1 MPRRTY
7 GYQIQ
12 ARVKRLFNGLLCFGD
27 GEFDLEQLKVTIQVK
42 WEGKDT
48 HHPKL
53 IVSTTLADLEK
64 LTAQNPSGEK
74 LSKPQIREAL
84 YLLRDFL
91 QILEDNRT
99 KTQGAEI
106 WDFSLKLWS
115 KDKDKNLQQFDLAWE
130 ESRPEKSKELER
142 TIKQSPLSYED
153 SQNWQNIC
161 QQMLEPRKRLTTNQ
175 MFAAYD
181 DMKFELGEIYLQR
194 ALVRCKGPDKR
205 WGDVLAKEGSQLYT
219 PTHEGNQRY
228 SYGDFLVQVLQAG
241 VGSSKGRRI
250 ALIGEPGAGKTTL
263 AQAIALWILDN
274 NLGLPIWIS
283 LADLPRKDGHLI
295 RLAEYLFTDWL
306 LKAVPQPRVTDG
318 IYDPRTSVAIATDLS
333 NQFDSGRVWLFLDG
347 VDELRFGVEKGLQSS
362 QRGESAGSNFAALH
376 WLASQLQ
383 GWLGKA
389 QVVVTCRVNVWEGN
403 INPLEEFQT
412 YRLLG
417 LDYPQQVHEFIQRWF
432 SRERLTF
439 SPSISEKSDS
449 ELVPTS
455 SEQLWHQLD
464 KPENQRLEDL
474 VKNPL
479 RLALLCSIW
488 QCGDNGQLDTHAGIY
503 QQMVRGF
510 YIWNQTRF
518 PTTCQQQEQLN
529 AALGRLAKRAMEQE
543 KSRFVLQ
550 HQLVCQELGDSQ
562 QENSLFH
569 LALELGWINQ
579 VGLAGESLFSARVY
593 AFFHP
598 VFQEYFATL
607 VSDRDAGIGK
617 HKDSPKWRR
626 SAGYEI
632 DRGGD

>member
-27 GEFDLEQLKVTIQVK
+27 GEFDLEELKVTIQVK

-48 HHPKL
+48 HNPKL
-53 IVSTTLADLEK
+53 IVSTTLVDLEK

-74 LSKPQIREAL
+74 LSKAQIREAL
-84 YLLRDFL
+84 YLLRDFV

-106 WDFSLKLWS
+106 WDFSLRLWS

-142 TIKQSPLSYED
+142 TIKLSPLSYED
-153 SQNWQNIC
+153 SQNWHDIC

-181 DMKFELGEIYLQR
+181 DMKFELGDIYLQR
-194 ALVRCKGPDKR
+194 ALVRCNGPNKR

-219 PTHEGNQRY
+219 PTTDEGNQRY
-228 SYGDFLVQVLQAG
+228 SYEDFLTQVVQPG
-241 VGSSKGRRI
+241 TGNSKGRRI
-250 ALIGEPGAGKTTL
+250 ALIAEPGAGKTTL

-283 LADLPRKDGHLI
+283 LADLPKKDGHLN

-306 LKAVPQPRVTDG
+306 LKAIPQPRVTD
-318 IYDPRTSVAIATDLS
+318 AIATDFS
-333 NQFDSGRVWLFLDG
+333 NLFDSGRVWLFLDG
-347 VDELRFGVEKGLQSS
+347 VDELRFGVEGGRPSS
-362 QRGESAGSNFAALH
+362 QQGESAGSNFVALH

-389 QVVVTCRVNVWEGN
+389 QVVLTCRVNIWEGN

-432 SRERLTF
+432 SRERLSFCASF
-439 SPSISEKSDS
+439 SGKSNR
-449 ELVPTS
+449 ELVPSS
-455 SEQLWHQLD
+455 SEQLYHQLD
-464 KPENQRLEDL
+464 KPGNQCLQDL

-488 QCGDNGQLDTHAGIY
+488 QCGENRLVDTNARLYEQL
-503 QQMVRGF
+503 VRAF
-510 YIWNQTRF
+510 YIWNQTRL
-518 PTTCQQQEQLN
+518 TTTSQQQQQLN

-562 QENSLFH
+562 QQNSLFH

-579 VGLAGESLFSARVY
+579 VGLAGKSLFSERVY

-598 VFQEYFATL
+598 VFQEYFATIDTEPRRHT
-607 VSDRDAGIGK
+607 DRDR
-617 HKDSPKWRR
+617 WRR
-626 SAGYEI
+626 SAGYEP